1 MLWQDLKWKNMASAV
16 NLRRVIH
23 KKAWTSI
30 VKRPRRSAVLMLCAP
45 SWSIPR

>member
-1 MLWQDLKWKNMASAV
+1 MLWQDLKWKIMASAV
-16 NLRRVIH
+16 KSRRVIH

-30 VKRPRRSAVLMLCAP
+30 VKRPRRSAVLMLCTP